1 MTKLT
6 HSEMHFEHKQWESE
20 FNIWLEE
27 IKDWHTQ
34 YQNALNDLKQ
44 IEKIVENPTA
54 KRIQKAIE
62 DQGKTLEL
70 HKKLIELY
78 LEGVKLQEK
87 RIVEHM
93 NMSADDE
100 YISHGRLVHTHLD
113 YRKKQAIQREVHE
126 RIKNDYHAIMTGLAK
141 LKKEIESSL

>member
-6 HSEMHFEHKQWESE
+6 HSEMHLEHKQWESE

-44 IEKIVENPTA
+44 IEKIMENPSA

-62 DQGKTLEL
+62 DRGKALEL

-78 LEGVKLQEK
+78 QEGIKLQEK

-93 NMSADDE
+93 NMSADEE
-100 YISHGRLVHTHLD
+100 YISHDKLVNSHLD

-126 RIKNDYHAIMTGLAK
+126 RIKNDYHEIMAELAR
-141 LKKEIESSL
+141 LKKEIEGSL

>member
-27 IKDWHTQ
+27 IKDWHIQ

-44 IEKIVENPTA
+44 VEKITENPSA
-54 KRIQKAIE
+54 KRIHKAIE
-62 DQGKTLEL
+62 DQVKTLEL

-78 LEGVKLQEK
+78 QEGTKLQEK

-93 NMSADDE
+93 NMVADEE
-100 YISHGRLVHTHLD
+100 YIAHDKLVISHLD
-113 YRKKQAIQREVHE
+113 YRKKRAIQREVHE
-126 RIKNDYHAIMTGLAK
+126 RIKNDYHEIMAKLAR
-141 LKKEIESSL
+141 LKKEIEGSL